1 MPKHRHRGVKR
12 DHTILE
18 GFDEALE
25 RIAALDAVQSVI
37 PGRIAQIRS
46 SASHKRL
53 TYQYPT
59 DTGAKLQAKG
69 GGAVQE
75 IFVVTEDPE
84 RVRRFVSD
92 LRIDG

>member
-1 MPKHRHRGVKR
+1 MPKHRGRGVKR
-12 DHTILE
+12 EHAILP

-25 RIAALDAVQSVI
+25 RIAAIDAVQSVI
-37 PGRIAQIRS
+37 PGRIARIRS
-46 SASHKRL
+46 RSGIKRL
-53 TYQYPT
+53 TFQYPT

-84 RVRRFVSD
+84 QVRQFISRLQVDS
-92 LRIDG
+92 